1 MPALLRGQDSSLQ
14 KTMSFHL
21 RSRHFQMTRDFCSNS
36 LLKTSSIFYQHDTDK
51 NLETCRNSC
60 LTTIFAPSME
70 NGTMSYLKL
79 IRDLLTSMSTAT
91 ISAMAN
97 RREPILTGIRS
108 QRATHAISTS
118 PLWVRDAISAP
129 AWTAL
134 SRCTSIGYQ
143 TMIARGTCAYAVT
156 VLSRRIH
163 NGRRFMEKE

>member
-1 MPALLRGQDSSLQ
+1 
-14 KTMSFHL
+14 
-21 RSRHFQMTRDFCSNS
+21 MTRDFCSNS
-36 LLKTSSIFYQHDTDK
+36 LLKPMNIFHQHGTYK
-51 NLETCRNSC
+51 NLETCRNSW

-79 IRDLLTSMSTAT
+79 IPGLLTSMSTAT

-118 PLWVRDAISAP
+118 PLCVRDAILAP

-134 SRCTSIGYQ
+134 ARCTSTGYQ
-143 TMIARGTCAYAVT
+143 ILIARGTCAYANT
-156 VLSRRIH
+156 VLSRRTH
-163 NGRRFMEKE
+163 NGRIFLSL